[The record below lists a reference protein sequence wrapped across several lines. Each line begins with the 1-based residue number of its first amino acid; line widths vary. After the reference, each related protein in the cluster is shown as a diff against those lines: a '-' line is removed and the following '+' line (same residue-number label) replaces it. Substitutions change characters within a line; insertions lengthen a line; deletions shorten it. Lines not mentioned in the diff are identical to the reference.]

1 MFWGT
6 SVPSP
11 GSIPAVP
18 GESSSPFV
26 QVASRRQSGWVSH
39 CVCGLRTTARTVAEG
54 RDVWCC
60 GAVL

>member
-26 QVASRRQSGWVSH
+26 QVASRRQSG
-39 CVCGLRTTARTVAEG
+39 LRTTARTVAEG